1 MTQPTTARTTR
12 ICIRKHTTTTQPAE
26 VVGRGFRKRDHALVW
41 MVTSQSESN
50 RWHPVTQEAD
60 GHLSCDCAGWQ
71 YRSRCRHCD
80 AVRTL
85 LAVEEAEWQASQP
98 PTLTPAPVTRT
109 DDERATAPLYRS
121 NAPFGI
127 FKSEPRRPQEM
138 AREDW

>member
-1 MTQPTTARTTR
+1 MTQPTTARTTAR
-12 ICIRKHTTTTQPAE
+12 TTRKPKTTTQPAE
-26 VVGRGFRKRDHALVW
+26 VVGRGFRKADHALVW
-41 MVTSQSESN
+41 MVTSQSEAN
-50 RWHPVTQEAD
+50 RWHQVTQQQN
-60 GHLSCDCAGWQ
+60 GSLVCDCKAASFG
-71 YRSRCRHCD
+71 RTCAHVT

-98 PTLTPAPVTRT
+98 PTLTPTTVRT

-121 NAPFGI
+121 NAPFSI